1 MSKQPMP
8 FWTKVILYNVAVLAG
23 LVLEYY
29 RGAPRVALL
38 IGAVFSFPFTNFLLC
53 LKDVA
58 DPRR

>member
-1 MSKQPMP
+1 MP
-8 FWTKVILYNVAVLAG
+8 FWTKVILCNVAVLAG